1 MKTRAEKPTPRARY
15 DRDIAAAVDAAEEK
29 KAEDLT
35 LLDLRAISSFTNYFL
50 IATARSQRQ
59 AQAIAALVEERL
71 KHDRKRRALSIEGYQ
86 KGDWILMD
94 YGDFLVHVFTPVSR
108 EYYDLE
114 RVWGDA
120 RKVAI

>member
-15 DRDIAAAVDAAEEK
+15 DRDIAIAVDAAEEK